1 MEPVYIVG
9 SVAWLSTAL
18 VYKSG
23 PFDLIAKFRE
33 WTFKIL
39 GESKSPLSCAFC
51 TGFWVLFP
59 ILLLSQI
66 APYIVQFLGILGF
79 AAALRGMS
87 NEY

>member
-1 MEPVYIVG
+1 MEHVYIVG
-9 SVAWLSTAL
+9 SVAWFSTAL

-23 PFDLIAKFRE
+23 PFGLISKFRE
-33 WTFKIL
+33 WTFKKF
-39 GESKSPLSCAFC
+39 GESSSPLSCSFC

-59 ILLLSQI
+59 ILLLSHI
-66 APYIVQFLGILGF
+66 APYIVQIFGILGF